1 MAMEIHLDCTG
12 GVFLRIALVA
22 DIHSNN
28 IAFTAVLNHI
38 KMNKIDGVLFLGDYV
53 FGGSGSKETIDLL
66 LEYTVHP
73 YAAISGNKEDY
84 IEPIE
89 QQADWVVPVLHD
101 MYNQLTLKDLEF
113 LKSLPNELTIEV
125 QGVSVRICHIPHP
138 ERNKRIFNVVD
149 KLKREKNTPNW
160 DVLKDITEHMKEDI
174 CIFGH
179 YHLFMDETINN
190 KRFIC
195 PSSVGLPMNG
205 DRRAQYMIL
214 SIEGEKILTEKQ
226 FISYNHMELVAD
238 FERKGYL
245 ERHREW
251 SMNTLLSML
260 TARNY
265 IGTSTDVGYGT

>member
-1 MAMEIHLDCTG
+1 M
-12 GVFLRIALVA
+12 RIALVA

-28 IAFTAVLNHI
+28 IAFTAVLKHI
-38 KMNKIDGVLFLGDYV
+38 NRNKIDSVLFLGDYV
-53 FGGSGSKETIDLL
+53 FGGSGSKETIDML

-73 YAAISGNKEDY
+73 YAAISGNKEGY

-89 QQADWVVPVLHD
+89 QQANWIVPVMYD
-101 MYNQLTLKDLEF
+101 MYNELTLKDLEF

-125 QGVSVRICHIPHP
+125 QGVSVRICHTPHS
-138 ERNKRIFNVVD
+138 ERNKRVFNVVD

-160 DVLKDITEHMKEDI
+160 NVLKEIGEQMKEDV

-195 PSSVGLPMNG
+195 PSSVGLPFNG
-205 DRRAQYMIL
+205 DIRAQYMVL
-214 SIEGEKILTEKQ
+214 SIEGEKVTAEKQ
-226 FISYNHMELVAD
+226 FISYDHMELVAD

-245 ERHREW
+245 ERYREW

-265 IGTSTDVGYGT
+265 IGTSVDVGRGT